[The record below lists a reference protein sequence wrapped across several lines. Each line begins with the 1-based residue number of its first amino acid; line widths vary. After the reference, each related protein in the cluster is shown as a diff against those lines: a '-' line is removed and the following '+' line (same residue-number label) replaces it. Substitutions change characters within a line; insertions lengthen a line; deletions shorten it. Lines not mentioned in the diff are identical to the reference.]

1 MADLLH
7 NPPAE
12 LVRPDYN
19 IYRYTEQIYKIVRF
33 RSTAPL
39 GIKSDKE
46 KHQSY
51 DKKLDASLS
60 RSRRVVLELALCNDW
75 AYFCTFTLGG
85 SRYDLKTWAKDFT
98 QLIRDLRKKY
108 GLKIDY
114 VLVPERHQDGAWHMH
129 GLFSDISPL
138 LINFS
143 AQLENGLDVPFSLAE
158 KGYLDW
164 FDYSQKFGYCSFA
177 PIKNK
182 VAVAFYVTKYI
193 TKTMQDDCMAV
204 GLHLYYCTH
213 GLNRAEFHGDVY
225 GNCSYLNKFLQ
236 NHYDFCDTGMT
247 RLKDGCDWSFG
258 FEYMNYSDLMESFE
272 CSDDNEEAAEV
283 DSYWEATQLFLD
295 GF

>member
-1 MADLLH
+1 MSDLLH

-12 LVRPDYN
+12 LVRADYN

-39 GIKSDKE
+39 GIKTNKE
-46 KHQSY
+46 KHQTY

-75 AYFCTFTLGG
+75 AYFCTFTIGG
-85 SRYDLKTWAKDFT
+85 SRYDLKTWDT
-98 QLIRDLRKKY
+98 QFKQYIRDLRKKY

-114 VLVPERHQDGAWHMH
+114 VLVPEKHKDGAWHMH
-129 GLFSDISPL
+129 GLFSDITPL
-138 LINFS
+138 LIRFS
-143 AQLENGLDVPFSLAE
+143 TLLKNGFDVPVSLAE
-158 KGYLDW
+158 KDYLDW
-164 FDYSQKFGYCSFA
+164 WDYSQKFGYCSFG
-177 PIKNK
+177 PIRNK

-193 TKTMQDDCMAV
+193 TKDMQSDAIDV
-204 GLHLYYCTH
+204 GLHLYYCTQ

-225 GNCSYLNKFLQ
+225 GNCSYLDKFLQ

-247 RLKDGCDWSFG
+247 RLKDNCDWAFG
-258 FEYMNYSDLMESFE
+258 FDYMDHSDVMESFE
-272 CSDDNEEAAEV
+272 YSEDIQEAMEV
-283 DSYWEATQLFLD
+283 DSYWEATQMALE